1 MLTLF
6 RRVLCWMRIAR
17 DPQILERLAVRM
29 ASMSLADISVLDGAI
44 KQSKSV
50 MGTALGSAN
59 DQLWS
64 EMEKLGLLMRKRKS
78 ITADSHTVD
87 ILTYEPQPWGAEI
100 IRRLIEQSHA
110 RRKTMFEQVQPVLEV
125 LNRLHP
131 QFVQQI
137 IEPIKAAGGSP
148 AAAIVLLS
156 SVTTTILNEHALP
169 EARQQLYDQLCSH
182 VKQGLKAD

>member
-1 MLTLF
+1 
-6 RRVLCWMRIAR
+6 MRIAR

-131 QFVQQI
+131 QLVQQI